1 MHSRLPSCCNMR
13 LGSFPANQHARAA
26 LRAAAFGVAA
36 AMLAACGGDGAPVR
50 RVTIPQGSSFAA
62 ASDSLESAGVLGSPR
77 LFRLYA
83 SITGR
88 DRAIKAGTYLLE
100 PGLSW
105 NELIQ
110 ALSAGRGIEQSITVP
125 EGLALRDIVPMLAR
139 SIGAPVE
146 SLWTAAR
153 DTNTR
158 RRMNVPTPN
167 LEGYLFPDT
176 YRFMYGTS
184 AREAVREMVRRFDDV
199 WEPAWD
205 ARVAEMGM
213 SRHAVITLAS
223 IVEKEARL
231 AEERPVIAAV
241 YHNRLR
247 QGMPL
252 QADPTVQYAI
262 GEHRTRVLYR
272 DLKIDSPY
280 NTYRHRGLPPGPI
293 ASPGRASIEAAL
305 FPANVPYRYFVAHPD
320 GHHEFRVT
328 FEEHTAARRLV
339 QRRSSSGARGRTGA
353 RGGSSA
359 RPR

>member
-1 MHSRLPSCCNMR
+1 MPSSR
-13 LGSFPANQHARAA
+13 FRADRHFVGRWVWLA
-26 LRAAAFGVAA
+26 VVGVSV
-36 AMLAACGGDGAPVR
+36 LVACRSEPAPVR
-50 RVTIPQGSSFAA
+50 RVTIPQGASFAA
-62 ASDSLESAGVLGSPR
+62 AAESLESAGVLGSPR

-83 SITGR
+83 SATRR
-88 DRAIKAGTYLLE
+88 DRDIKAGTYLLE

-105 NELIQ
+105 NELIN
-110 ALSAGRGIEQSITVP
+110 ALTAGRGIEHSVTIP
-125 EGLALRDIVPMLAR
+125 EGLALRDIVPLLAR
-139 SIGAPVE
+139 TTGAPVE
-146 SLWTAAR
+146 SLWAAAR
-153 DTNTR
+153 DSVSR
-158 RRMNVPTPN
+158 RRLTIPTPD

-176 YRFMYGTS
+176 YRFMYGTG
-184 AREAVREMVRRFDDV
+184 AREAVRELVRRFENV

-205 ARVAEMGM
+205 ARAAELGM
-213 SRHAVITLAS
+213 TRHGIITLAS

-262 GEHRTRVLYR
+262 GEHRTRVLYK

-280 NTYRHRGLPPGPI
+280 NTYRNRGLPPGPI
-293 ASPGRASIEAAL
+293 SSPGRASIEAAL
-305 FPANVPYRYFVAHPD
+305 YPANVPYRYFVAHPD

-339 QRRSSSGARGRTGA
+339 QRR
-353 RGGSSA
+353 
-359 RPR
+359 PRQRRR

>member
-1 MHSRLPSCCNMR
+1 MPWPQPSCCNMR
-13 LGSFPANQHARAA
+13 SRRSPADRRRGRGHAA
-26 LRAAAFGVAA
+26 LALGAL
-36 AMLAACGGDGAPVR
+36 LAALPGCGDAGAPVR

-62 ASDSLESAGVLGSPR
+62 AADSLESAGVLGSTR

-88 DRAIKAGTYLLE
+88 DRDIKAGTYLLE

-105 NELIQ
+105 NELIR
-110 ALSAGRGIEQSITVP
+110 ALSDGRGIEQNITVP
-125 EGLALRDIVPMLAR
+125 EGLGLRDIVPLLER
-139 SIGAPVE
+139 SIGAPAE
-146 SLWTAAR
+146 SLWAAAR
-153 DTNTR
+153 DTTTR
-158 RRMNVPTPN
+158 RRLGIPTPD

-184 AREAVREMVRRFDDV
+184 AREAVRDMVRRFEEV
-199 WEPAWD
+199 WEPAWN
-205 ARVAEMGM
+205 ARVSELGM
-213 SRHAVITLAS
+213 TRHAVITLAS

-231 AEERPVIAAV
+231 AEERPVISAV

-262 GEHRTRVLYR
+262 GEHRNRVLYR
-272 DLKIDSPY
+272 DLKVDSPY
-280 NTYRHRGLPPGPI
+280 NTYRNRGLPPGPI

-339 QRRSSSGARGRTGA
+339 QRRPSSGARA
-353 RGGSSA
+353 RGTRGSSTS